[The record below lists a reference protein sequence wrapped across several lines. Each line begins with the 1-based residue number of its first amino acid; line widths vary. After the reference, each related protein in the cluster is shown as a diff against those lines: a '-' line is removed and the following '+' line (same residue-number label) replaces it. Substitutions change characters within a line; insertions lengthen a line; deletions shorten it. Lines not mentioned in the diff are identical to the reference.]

1 MAGGGGSF
9 ICTVI
14 PAYHAW
20 YQKIINIVNVCVFTQ
35 LKCVCFFLNNSFDSC
50 HCQANIF
57 SSMNRHSTAGPRDTP
72 ILFCGIFVWR
82 SPSNI
87 HKFGIRK
94 MQYYRSGDG
103 AKSSMNRACLSNC
116 VWR

>member
-35 LKCVCFFLNNSFDSC
+35 LKCECFFLNNSFDIC
-50 HCQANIF
+50 DPRVAIAKPIF
-57 SSMNRHSTAGPRDTP
+57 LA
-72 ILFCGIFVWR
+72 
-82 SPSNI
+82 
-87 HKFGIRK
+87 
-94 MQYYRSGDG
+94 Q
-103 AKSSMNRACLSNC
+103 
-116 VWR
+116 